1 MIEIISM
8 IALLL
13 VTELVTGKLAFMP
26 NVKSIKDGH
35 GRVRAM
41 CKGACGGFGDAWGSL
56 GGYCT
61 SCKHDADVGC
71 KCTLHD
77 CGKKYW
83 AKTQSEKREANAR
96 GRDQPTPYG
105 VEA

>member
-1 MIEIISM
+1 MLEIIS
-8 IALLL
+8 IISLFIG
-13 VTELVTGKLAFMP
+13 TEVVSGILAFKTP
-26 NVKSIKDGH
+26 EKITDGY
-35 GRVRAM
+35 GRVRTM
-41 CKGACGGFGDAWGSL
+41 CKADCGGFGDAWGSL

-61 SCKHDADVGC
+61 MCKHDADVGC
-71 KCTLHD
+71 KCILHD

-83 AKTQSEKREANAR
+83 AKSQSEKRIANAK